1 MSLASLL
8 LLELHFKEKTKHMN
22 IIKLLL
28 TELESEAQITRKFL
42 AIVPLDQLTW
52 APHEKSMK
60 MEALAS
66 HIAELP
72 GWIKLALTTKE
83 LDFATAPYEPVTI
96 KSNDDLLAL
105 LEKSLTE
112 AKRSLENA
120 QEEDL
125 NKRWL
130 LRTGE
135 TIHADL
141 TVYEMI
147 RIAFSQTTH
156 HRAQLGVYFRL
167 LNLPV
172 PNSYGPTADDQDF

>member
-1 MSLASLL
+1 MEIL
-8 LLELHFKEKTKHMN
+8 
-22 IIKLLL
+22 KLLA
-28 TELESEAQITRKFL
+28 TELESEAQTTRKFL
-42 AIVPLDQLTW
+42 ASVPLEKAEW

-60 MEALAS
+60 MKALVT

-83 LDFATAPYEPVTI
+83 LDFATTPYEPVAI
-96 KSNDDLLAL
+96 ANNDDLLAL
-105 LEKSLTE
+105 LEKNVTDAKESLTN
-112 AKRSLENA
+112 AK
-120 QEEDL
+120 QETLTE
-125 NKRWL
+125 RWL

-135 TIHADL
+135 TIHVDL

-172 PNSYGPTADDQDF
+172 PASYGPTADDQSF